1 VSDENKHKN
10 YSAADIEKYHKGL
23 LSPKEM
29 HDLEKE
35 ALDDPFLADAIE
47 GYANGSAN
55 MSSDLAELKKRLK
68 EKTEKAKVVGI
79 AKPNT
84 FKWWRVAAA
93 VIILGGIGFLT
104 FWILRNGKNNSIAKV
119 EEKRRDDS
127 SRTSVVNP
135 PATDSTRFLNNE
147 TEKVATSN
155 QAVTPVQKHSKNKT
169 VDTAFDKINRDE
181 VSTVKSSQPV
191 TLNDE
196 RKTEDSSKMLKSAIG
211 NSTPSAVA
219 RDDRDLAKVYA
230 PAKKSVIL
238 NSQQHVNY
246 FHGRVVDAS
255 NNALPFANVTST
267 RYNVGTYAD
276 AQGNFTL
283 ISADSLLDV
292 QVRSVGFE
300 NGYAQLKNNVPTN
313 KIILNDDKAIADRVI
328 SNQKRDTSLARG
340 GFRLEEPEPADGW
353 SNYDTYLANNIN
365 VPEDLKLNP
374 NKGQVELSFDVN
386 SDGDPVNFKVE
397 KSLCQK
403 CDEEA
408 IRLIKEGPKWKKKN
422 KKAKRVTVT
431 VPFDAAH

>member
-1 VSDENKHKN
+1 MSDENKHKN